1 MKNELNPEVLL
12 SNLAQFTGTT
22 QYYQITTRTVLTD
35 GTRYLAD
42 AAGCYWL
49 MDAVAS
55 HLAGLPETAGF
66 AHCKLTLDG
75 QSAELAIDDGNGEQ
89 LAFQYIE
96 WTDFPLPEIELFACW
111 AGNFW
116 VVMLPSEY

>member
-1 MKNELNPEVLL
+1 MNLTKSQLLNHLE
-12 SNLAQFTGTT
+12 QFIGT
-22 QYYQITTRTVLTD
+22 QYYYPLWPNVMLTD

-42 AAGCYWL
+42 TAGCYWL
-49 MDAVAS
+49 MDAIAS
-55 HLAGLPETAGF
+55 HLTGLPETSGF

-89 LAFQYIE
+89 LAFQYTE

-111 AGNFW
+111 AGHFW

>member
-1 MKNELNPEVLL
+1 MKNELNSEVLF

-49 MDAVAS
+49 MDAIAS
-55 HLAGLPETAGF
+55 HLAGLPEAAGF
-66 AHCKLTLDG
+66 AHCTLKLDG
-75 QSAELAIDDGNGEQ
+75 QSAELTIGDVESW
-89 LAFQYIE
+89 LS
-96 WTDFPLPEIELFACW
+96 PLSLLDKSKIQICCISDARLWESDA
-111 AGNFW
+111 
-116 VVMLPSEY
+116 